1 MLKKNFLKNFVMHA
15 REMEKY
21 QTYFHVFIICI
32 LLFISLST
40 LFWFDTQSLI
50 AHDEG
55 LYARRARFI
64 LESGDWFSPFFTPH
78 HKTVGSYWPIATSFK
93 LFGASDWAARL
104 PSVLSA
110 IIATI
115 LFYLISCRYFDSL
128 RSFVASLALLATPLY
143 FQASR
148 TAGPDMPFVL
158 IVIAQV
164 YFFVSINQASR
175 FSDCL
180 KMIGIGV
187 CISLAF
193 FVRSFAA
200 FIPIISL
207 LPLTL
212 SRCCSRSTAFWA
224 WTSLGILLGSFPLL
238 MNLYSVF
245 IDHGNAGLLSLFSFA
260 SRKVGSAEFGPISS
274 IPFYFSRFLL
284 LTFPVFFII
293 LSNAKTRSRKKHLLP
308 SILSPLNSEINSLA
322 VLFPLIYLSI
332 LSFMGAR
339 HYHYLTP
346 LAPFFVL
353 NIARINLSSRSR
365 QFNFEAYL
373 IGFLGLFYSIGACLI
388 LMLRPEDMMQVSVYF
403 AVAVLLFCSA
413 FCICTFILKIFLRR
427 RVAPFALLAV
437 MFVSQYLSLSALA
450 GGGLIWSTNKDLKSL
465 ASLINAECGSSG
477 VYLYGLSGKDVT
489 VLRFYLDRPHV
500 LGELED
506 LRSLPKKCLVV
517 PGSAKEN
524 FSQALL
530 HDSFSK
536 IYFR

>member
-1 MLKKNFLKNFVMHA
+1 MPRKNFLINFVMHA
-15 REMEKY
+15 REMKKY
-21 QTYFHVFIICI
+21 QTHSHVFIICI

-55 LYARRARFI
+55 LYARRARFL

-93 LFGASDWAARL
+93 LFGASDWAARV

-115 LFYLISCRYFDSL
+115 LFYFVSCRYFNSL
-128 RSFVASLALLATPLY
+128 RSFVASLALLATPIY

-148 TAGPDMPFVL
+148 TAGPDMLFVL
-158 IVIAQV
+158 IIIAQV
-164 YFFVSINQASR
+164 YFFVSINKASGL
-175 FSDCL
+175 SDYL
-180 KMIGIGV
+180 KMIGLGI

-207 LPLTL
+207 LPLII
-212 SRCCSRSTAFWA
+212 SRCCFRSITFWA

-238 MNLYSVF
+238 MNLYAVF

-260 SRKVGSAEFGPISS
+260 SRKFSATEFGLILS

-284 LTFPVFFII
+284 FTFPVFFII
-293 LSNAKTRSRKKHLLP
+293 FSSAKSKSSKKPLLSSILP
-308 SILSPLNSEINSLA
+308 SLKSEINSLA

-332 LSFMGAR
+332 LSFMGTR

-346 LAPFFVL
+346 LVPFFVL
-353 NIARINLSSRSR
+353 NIARIDLSSRGR

-373 IGFLGLFYSIGACLI
+373 IGFMGLLYSIGACLI
-388 LMLRPEDMMQVSVYF
+388 LLVRPEDMMPVSVYF
-403 AVAVLLFCSA
+403 AFAVLLFCSA
-413 FCICTFILKIFLRR
+413 LCIYTFILKIFLLRV
-427 RVAPFALLAV
+427 VAPFALLIV
-437 MFVSQYLSLSALA
+437 IFVSQYLSLSALA
-450 GGGLIWSTNKDLKSL
+450 GGGVIWSTNKDLKSL
-465 ASLINAECGSSG
+465 ARSINAECGSSG

-489 VLRFYLDRPHV
+489 VLRFYLDKPHV
-500 LGELED
+500 LVELED
-506 LRSLPKKCLVV
+506 PRSLPKKCLVV
-517 PGSAKEN
+517 PSSAKEN
-524 FSQALL
+524 FSEALL

-536 IYFR
+536 TYFR